1 MPGLTDRIRD
11 HDDGE
16 TMTAISEDR
25 LLAEVT
31 GSTATVAGLIDGADL
46 TRQVPTCPDWTLRQ
60 LTTHLGR
67 AHRWA
72 AEMIDRRVKEPLSFR
87 EAPGGRLPDD
97 PAEHPGWLAEGA
109 ARLAASVR
117 AAGTDLVWTH
127 MGMRPASVWAR
138 RMAHETAVHRADFQI
153 AFEQSPVIDADIAS
167 DGLAEW
173 LGLLSVSGPDEP
185 TDQVAVLVGGRVL
198 HLHAT
203 DEVPG
208 VNGEWLISAGSD
220 GLLVEPGHAKGDVA
234 VRGPASSLLLLLVR
248 RVPPDTP
255 GVEIIGDRALLDA
268 WLAATPF

>member
-1 MPGLTDRIRD
+1 MFAAREHSGTCGGPDRNRALAVASACGDRVREERGIAPCQGGARDSLVPGLTDQIRD
-11 HDDGE
+11 HDDCE

-117 AAGTDLVWTH
+117 AAGTDLVLDPH
-127 MGMRPASVWAR
+127 
-138 RMAHETAVHRADFQI
+138 
-153 AFEQSPVIDADIAS
+153 
-167 DGLAEW
+167 
-173 LGLLSVSGPDEP
+173 
-185 TDQVAVLVGGRVL
+185 
-198 HLHAT
+198 
-203 DEVPG
+203 
-208 VNGEWLISAGSD
+208 
-220 GLLVEPGHAKGDVA
+220 GHAARQCLGAAYGARDG
-234 VRGPASSLLLLLVR
+234 R
-248 RVPPDTP
+248 PPC
-255 GVEIIGDRALLDA
+255 
-268 WLAATPF
+268 